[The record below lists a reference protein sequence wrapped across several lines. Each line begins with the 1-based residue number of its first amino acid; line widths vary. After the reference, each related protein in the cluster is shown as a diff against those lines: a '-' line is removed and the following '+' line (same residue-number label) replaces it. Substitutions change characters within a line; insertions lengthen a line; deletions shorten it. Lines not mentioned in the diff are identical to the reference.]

1 MPSLNVTVAVPFSD
15 TSTVLAFGFTFLIS
29 ASTFSFSF
37 GVNSVSF
44 TTGVFAGSAIAF
56 DCASTTVLSGVN
68 VAVVTSG
75 IVSLVSPLFFTTIFV
90 AVGFNVCILAFTD
103 SFSLFVKS
111 FRFLTGV
118 NSGVT
123 IIGTFTSSELPSVY
137 VTLTTTVP
145 PLVGISPVIAL
156 LAICSPVIAFFI
168 CSSVCFVS
176 LT

>member
-1 MPSLNVTVAVPFSD
+1 M
-15 TSTVLAFGFTFLIS
+15 IS
-29 ASTFSFSF
+29 ASTLPLSSS
-37 GVNSVSF
+37 VNAEVF
-44 TTGVFAGSAIAF
+44 LTGVLAGSTNPF

-68 VAVVTSG
+68 VAVGTSEN
-75 IVSLVSPLFFTTIFV
+75 VNVVFPLFPTTISV
-90 AVGFNVCILAFTD
+90 AVGFNFCTFAFTD
-103 SFSLFVKS
+103 SFSLFVKP

-145 PLVGISPVIAL
+145 PLVGISPVISL
-156 LAICSPVIAFFI
+156 LAICSPVIAFLI

>member
-1 MPSLNVTVAVPFSD
+1 M
-15 TSTVLAFGFTFLIS
+15 IS
-29 ASTFSFSF
+29 ASTLPLSSS
-37 GVNSVSF
+37 VNAEVF
-44 TTGVFAGSAIAF
+44 LTGVLAGSTNPF

-75 IVSLVSPLFFTTIFV
+75 IVSVVSPLFFTTIFV

-103 SFSLFVKS
+103 SFSLFVKL

-145 PLVGISPVIAL
+145 PLVGISPVITL
-156 LAICSPVIAFFI
+156 LAICSPVIAFLI

>member
-1 MPSLNVTVAVPFSD
+1 M
-15 TSTVLAFGFTFLIS
+15 IS
-29 ASTFSFSF
+29 ASTFPLSSA
-37 GVNSVSF
+37 VNAEVF
-44 TTGVFAGSAIAF
+44 LTGVFAGSTNPF

-75 IVSLVSPLFFTTIFV
+75 IVSVVSPLFFTTIFV
-90 AVGFNVCILAFTD
+90 AVGFNACILSFTD
-103 SFSLFVKS
+103 SFSLFVKLL
-111 FRFLTGV
+111 RFLTGV

-123 IIGTFTSSELPSVY
+123 ITGTFTSSELPSVY

-145 PLVGISPVIAL
+145 PLVGIPPVITL
-156 LAICSPVIAFFI
+156 LAICSPVIAFLI

>member
-1 MPSLNVTVAVPFSD
+1 M
-15 TSTVLAFGFTFLIS
+15 IS
-29 ASTFSFSF
+29 ASTLPLSSS
-37 GVNSVSF
+37 VNDEVF
-44 TTGVFAGSAIAF
+44 LTGVLAGSTNPF

-75 IVSLVSPLFFTTIFV
+75 IVSVVSPLFFTTIFI

-103 SFSLFVKS
+103 SFSLFVKL

-123 IIGTFTSSELPSVY
+123 ITGTVTSSELPSVY

-145 PLVGISPVIAL
+145 PLVGISPVITL
-156 LAICSPVIAFFI
+156 LAICSPVIAFLI

>member
-1 MPSLNVTVAVPFSD
+1 MPSSNVTVVDPSSP
-15 TSTVLAFGFTFLIS
+15 TSTFVAFGFTFLTAASTLPFSSGVNDEVFFTGVTAGGVIPFES
-29 ASTFSFSF
+29 AS
-37 GVNSVSF
+37 F
-44 TTGVFAGSAIAF
+44 TV
-56 DCASTTVLSGVN
+56 CVGVN

-75 IVSLVSPLFFTTIFV
+75 IVSVVSPLFFTTIFV

-123 IIGTFTSSELPSVY
+123 IIGTFTFSELPSVY

-145 PLVGISPVIAL
+145 PLVGISPVITL
-156 LAICSPVIAFFI
+156 LAICSPVIAFLI